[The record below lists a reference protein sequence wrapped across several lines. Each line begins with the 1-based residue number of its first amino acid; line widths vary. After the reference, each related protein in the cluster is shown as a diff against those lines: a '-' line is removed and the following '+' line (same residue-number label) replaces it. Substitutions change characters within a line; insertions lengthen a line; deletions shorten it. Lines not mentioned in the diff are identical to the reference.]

1 MPKPTLSFIIPSLKD
16 EENLEC
22 RVYIPKR
29 LLRLETPITPQLRES
44 TSEEEP
50 ERVASAA
57 TELSSLGNTYGV
69 DLDVSTKKAAI
80 IAHPYAP
87 LGGSFDDNV
96 VQEATKILLEHG
108 FIVGT
113 FNFR

>member
-1 MPKPTLSFIIPSLKD
+1 MPKPTLSFLIPSLKD
-16 EENLEC
+16 QEKLEC

-29 LLRLETPITPQLRES
+29 LLRSGSPATPQSRTS
-44 TSEEEP
+44 TSDDSHG
-50 ERVASAA
+50 RHAS
-57 TELSSLGNTYGV
+57 TSSGLTSIDILCN
-69 DLDVSTKKAAI
+69 DKDPSRKKAAI

-96 VQEATKILLEHG
+96 VHEATKVLLDHG